1 MGTST
6 KRETAPSGR
15 HPSIV
20 LPVDAA
26 DLLAAALGGDTR
38 SIARIV
44 THVENR
50 TTIGRHLFTSL
61 YRASGSA
68 VTTGITGAPGAGKS
82 TLVANL
88 IPKLVDESG
97 RLAVVAVDP
106 SSPFTGGAILGDR
119 IRMAE
124 HAGDDR
130 VFIRS
135 VANRGALGGISDST
149 PSIVSALDGLG
160 FGEILIET
168 VGVGQSEV
176 EIASTA
182 DTTVVVVSPGWGDAV
197 QASKAGF
204 LEIADVLVVNKAD
217 RPDADQTVHDLSTM
231 LQTGPQLAWMPPIV
245 TTIATDDNGTNDL
258 VDAIRRHRRHLAES
272 GELEVR
278 RRKRAAREVAAA
290 IRRQILGDLHT
301 ESDSGMLARVFAREI
316 DPWTAADD
324 VLGQP

>member
-1 MGTST
+1 MES
-6 KRETAPSGR
+6 ETALSGR
-15 HPSIV
+15 HRSIV

-38 SIARIV
+38 GIARII

-50 TTIGRHLFTSL
+50 TTIGRHLFASL
-61 YRASGSA
+61 YRTSGSA
-68 VTTGITGAPGAGKS
+68 ATTGITGAPGAGKS

-88 IPKLVDESG
+88 IPRLVEESG
-97 RLAVVAVDP
+97 RIAVVAVDP

-124 HAGDDR
+124 HTADDR

-160 FGEILIET
+160 FGEIVIET

-231 LQTGPQLAWMPPIV
+231 LATGPQLAWMPPIV
-245 TTIATDDNGTNDL
+245 TTIAIDDHGTDDL
-258 VDAIRRHRRHLAES
+258 VEAIRLHRRHLTDS
-272 GELEVR
+272 GEQEVR
-278 RRKRAAREVAAA
+278 RRRRAAREVAAA

-301 ESDSGMLARVFAREI
+301 ESDSGMLARVFAREV

>member
-1 MGTST
+1 M
-6 KRETAPSGR
+6 
-15 HPSIV
+15 
-20 LPVDAA
+20 DAA

-38 SIARIV
+38 GIARII

-50 TTIGRHLFTSL
+50 TSVGRDLFASL
-61 YRASGSA
+61 YRSSGSA
-68 VTTGITGAPGAGKS
+68 AITGITGAPGSGKS

-88 IPKLVDESG
+88 IPRLISGLVEESG
-97 RLAVVAVDP
+97 SLAVVAVDP

-124 HAGDDR
+124 HASNDR

-160 FGEILIET
+160 FGEIVIET

-197 QASKAGF
+197 QASKAGL

-217 RPDADQTVHDLSTM
+217 RPDADQTVSDLSTM
-231 LQTGPQLAWMPPIV
+231 LATGPQLAWMPPIV
-245 TTIATDDNGTNDL
+245 TTIAIDDHGTDDL
-258 VDAIRRHRRHLAES
+258 VEAIRLHRRHLAAS
-272 GELEVR
+272 GEGEVR
-278 RRKRAAREVAAA
+278 RRRRAAHEVAAA
-290 IRRQILGDLHT
+290 IRRQMLGDLRT

-324 VLGQP
+324 VFGGHDERS